1 MSNERTAKTQPEEE
15 LINILDLWQLVIN
28 NWYWFAASLFV
39 ALSIAAIYI
48 AITPPVYTR
57 TASLLI
63 KDNKSNSGMGLDN
76 SAVFND
82 LGLFKS
88 NTNLSNEIL
97 TLQSPLL
104 VAEVVKRLKLNQ
116 NYTLKGSVRDTDLY
130 DQTPVIVLS
139 DSVNDEQSY
148 SFLIELLPDN
158 KFRLSEFTIDNVKTE
173 IVLDGNFAEPMLT
186 PFGQIKI
193 IPTTFYSIDSYYSEI
208 LFTKSNLN
216 RVVDAYV
223 SALKVAFTNDEAT
236 IIDLTIDDV
245 STQRAEDMLNTLIM
259 VYNENWIKDKNQIAV
274 STSGFIKDRLFVIE
288 EELSGVDDS
297 ISQYKSKN
305 LLPDVQAVSNLYL
318 RQSSENSAQI
328 LELKTQ
334 RTIAQSVR
342 NSLKDPNAKDQL
354 LPVNMGLENI
364 GVENQIKEYNTMV
377 LKRNQLRDN
386 SSESNPLVIDLNQS
400 LESVRR
406 SVVEAVDNLLSKLDT
421 QINDVSRSEQR
432 TSQRIASNPAQAKFL
447 LSVERQQKIKEAL
460 YLFLLQK
467 REENELSQAFTA
479 YNTKI
484 IVPPSGKL
492 FPTAP
497 RKSII
502 LVMALAIGFF
512 LPLAVLFLKE
522 NMNTTVRGR
531 KDLDNLTIPYI
542 GEIPLMLEKK
552 NKLDQQTNIVVQ
564 EKSRD
569 YMNEAFR
576 VVRTKIDFM
585 KGMSDQMKVMMLT
598 SFNVG
603 SGKTFTATNLAISMA
618 LRGKKVIVI
627 DLDMRKASLSKSV
640 NSPKT
645 GISNYLGNMVDNPQE
660 IIVRRTLH
668 PNLDIIPVGTIPP
681 NPAELLLENRL
692 GDLLVQLREQ
702 YDYILLDCPPVEM
715 VADASIIERVSDITL
730 FVIRIGLMDRRML
743 ADVEKLY
750 TEKVFKNMAVILNGS
765 DYKNGRYGYHKYG
778 YHYGYG
784 YGYGE

>member
-1 MSNERTAKTQPEEE
+1 MSNKRTAKTQPEEE
-15 LINILDLWQLVIN
+15 LINILDLWQLVIS

-39 ALSIAAIYI
+39 ALSMAAIYI

-63 KDNKSNSGMGLDN
+63 KDNKSNSGILDN
-76 SAVFND
+76 TAVFND

-97 TLQSPLL
+97 MLQSPLL
-104 VAEVVKRLKLNQ
+104 VEEVVKRLKLNQ
-116 NYTLKGSVRDTDLY
+116 NYTLKGKVRDTDLY
-130 DQTPVIVLS
+130 NQTPIIILFNNV
-139 DSVNDEQSY
+139 DDEQSF
-148 SFLIELLPDN
+148 SFLIELLPNN
-158 KFRLSEFTIDNVKTE
+158 KFRLSEFTIDNVKAET
-173 IVLDGNFAEPMLT
+173 VLNGDLAEPMLT
-186 PFGQIKI
+186 PFGEIKI
-193 IPTTFYSIDSYYSEI
+193 IPTLFYSTDSYHSEI
-208 LFTKSNLN
+208 LFTKANLK
-216 RVVDAYV
+216 RVTDAYV

-236 IIDLTIDDV
+236 IIDLTINDV
-245 STQRAEDMLNTLIM
+245 STQRAEDMLNTLIT

-274 STSGFIKDRLFVIE
+274 STSGFIDDRLIVIE
-288 EELSGVDDS
+288 GELGGVDEN

-328 LELKTQ
+328 LALTTQ
-334 RTIAQSVR
+334 RTIVQAVR
-342 NSLKDPNAKDQL
+342 NSLRDPNAKDQL
-354 LPVNMGLENI
+354 LPANMGLENT
-364 GVENQIKEYNTMV
+364 GVENQIKEYNTML
-377 LKRNQLRDN
+377 LKKNQYLAN

-400 LESVRR
+400 LESVRQ
-406 SVVEAVDNLLSKLDT
+406 SVVEAVDNLLSKLET
-421 QINDVSRSEQR
+421 QINDISRSEQK
-432 TSQRIASNPAQAKFL
+432 TSQRIASNPEQAKFL

-484 IVPPSGKL
+484 IVPPSGEL

-512 LPLAVLFLKE
+512 LPFAVLFLKE
-522 NMNTTVRGR
+522 NMNATVRGR
-531 KDLDNLTIPYI
+531 KDLDILTAPYI
-542 GEIPLMLEKK
+542 GEIPLMREKK
-552 NKLDQQTNIVVQ
+552 NKPDRQTNIVVQ
-564 EKSRD
+564 EGSRD

-576 VVRTKIDFM
+576 VIRTKIDFM
-585 KGMSDQMKVMMLT
+585 KGMSDQVKVMMFT

-618 LRGKKVIVI
+618 LRGKEVVVI

-645 GISNYLGNMVDNPQE
+645 GISNYLGYMIDNPQE
-660 IIVRRTLH
+660 IIVKGVLH

-681 NPAELLLENRL
+681 NPAELLLDKRL
-692 GDLLVQLREQ
+692 GDLIAQLRQQ
-702 YDYILLDCPPVEM
+702 YDYILLDCPPVEI
-715 VADASIIERVSDITL
+715 VADANIIETVSDLTV
-730 FVIRIGLMDRRML
+730 FVIRAGLMDRRVL
-743 ADVEKLY
+743 PEVDKFYEEK
-750 TEKVFKNMAVILNGS
+750 TFKNMAVLLNGTTF
-765 DYKNGRYGYHKYG
+765 KTGKYGYHKYG

-784 YGYGE
+784 HEYGA